1 MESDETRNPQLGR
14 SDRRVQI
21 QRSAGFHGCRTIR
34 KRLTIYSR
42 YLTPWLTIFGKTSHF
57 RKKIQRPKTSLY
69 SQQERERRRIK
80 KACYEEKTTRTQ
92 FVKPYKNSSMPPS
105 ANGSV
110 LKAVTGDIPVNCD
123 GFGQTSVPDFFPETG
138 CDDGVPSSRSVFP
151 LHHHFLHFP
160 LQAVDSHPLQG
171 LELRTKHLVGDRG
184 AQTTVLHLET
194 GDSSALRSKV
204 LAGFYVQTKAV

>member
-1 MESDETRNPQLGR
+1 MESDETRNPPLGR

-21 QRSAGFHGCRTIR
+21 QRSVGFHGCRRIR

-42 YLTPWLTIFGKTSHF
+42 YLTPWLTIFGKMSHF

-69 SQQERERRRIK
+69 SQQERERRRII

-123 GFGQTSVPDFFPETG
+123 GFGQTRFTQYCFFKKENTLIFNFRLLFLGKSQTG
-138 CDDGVPSSRSVFP
+138 GVLFP
-151 LHHHFLHFP
+151 
-160 LQAVDSHPLQG
+160 A
-171 LELRTKHLVGDRG
+171 K
-184 AQTTVLHLET
+184 
-194 GDSSALRSKV
+194 
-204 LAGFYVQTKAV
+204 